1 MKQIIEFEN
10 NDYILTI
17 DGNDYAVAKRTGEL
31 ETKLREH
38 DKKLG
43 ELSEYESNKE
53 LVELILGKKAFKE
66 IFPKGEKESLDKLA
80 KVAYYAV
87 KYFNADKEAL
97 EAEQIKAKTKEIAEK
112 TKELTDITKP
122 ISETVKFY
130 EHINR

>member
-31 ETKLREH
+31 ETQLREH

-43 ELSEYESNKE
+43 DLSEYESNKE

-80 KVAYYAV
+80 KVAYYCV
-87 KYFNADKEAL
+87 KYFNADKEAIDKQRM
-97 EAEQIKAKTKEIAEK
+97 EERAKDLNEIAKPLAEA
-112 TKELTDITKP
+112 TKIA
-122 ISETVKFY
+122 ETVKQY
-130 EHINR
+130 EHLNK